1 MALRPL
7 VELEVAEAHALL
19 TEHFGH
25 GDVPP
30 LEAIENEDWGR
41 DLVLSR
47 LLQFSAET
55 LRSLGVTID
64 PCDESPTGR
73 SSPDGQA

>member
-1 MALRPL
+1 MALTPL
-7 VELEVAEAHALL
+7 VELGVDEVYQLL
-19 TEHFGH
+19 TRRLGIT
-25 GDVPP
+25 DLPP